1 MNAQEAADRRIMILR
16 ARSLRRNAT
25 DAEKL
30 LWSALRDRRLERIRF
45 RRQVVIGRYVADFC
59 AANPKL
65 VIELDGVQHEQQTSY
80 DGGVRSRYLED
91 GGYFVM
97 RFWNGEVV
105 TNLRGVLDTI
115 GEEIRK
121 RSVKLE

>member
-1 MNAQEAADRRIMILR
+1 MNAHEAADRRIMILR

-25 DAEKL
+25 DPEQL
-30 LWSALRDRRLERIRF
+30 LWSALRNRRFEGIRF

-59 AANPKL
+59 SANPKL
-65 VIELDGVQHEQQTSY
+65 VIELDGVQHEQHADY
-80 DGGVRSRYLED
+80 DEIRTHYLED
-91 GGYFVM
+91 EGYFVM

-105 TNLRGVLDTI
+105 TNLRGVLDAI

-121 RSVKLE
+121 RSVKHE

>member
-25 DAEKL
+25 DPEKL
-30 LWSALRDRRLERIRF
+30 LWSALRNRRFEGIRF

-59 AANPKL
+59 SANPKL
-65 VIELDGVQHEQQTSY
+65 VIELDGVQHEQRADY
-80 DGGVRSRYLED
+80 DEVRTRYLED
-91 GGYFVM
+91 EGYFVM

-105 TNLRGVLDTI
+105 TNLRGVLDAI
-115 GEEIRK
+115 GDEVRK
-121 RSVKLE
+121 RSV

>member
-30 LWSALRDRRLERIRF
+30 LWSALRDRRLEGIRF
-45 RRQVVIGRYVADFC
+45 RRQVVIGRYVADFG

-80 DGGVRSRYLED
+80 DGVRPRYLED
-91 GGYFVM
+91 EGYFVM